1 MSQSSSPGPGG
12 PQQIP
17 VVVLAGFLGSG
28 KTTLLNHLLQ
38 RSGGTRIGAVVN
50 DFGAIEIDA
59 MAVAGALGDSTVSL
73 GNGCLCCAVDAG
85 ELDVYLERL
94 ADPATGIDV
103 IVIEASGL
111 AEPQELVRMV
121 LASENPRV
129 VYGGLV
135 EVVDA
140 AEFLDTRQRHPE
152 IDRHLAIA
160 DLVVVNKVDRA
171 EDGERVLALV
181 RSLSEGAA
189 VVAATYGRVD
199 PAFLFDCRP
208 SEERIGQLSFDDLH
222 RHDDLHGKDGADPH
236 GGDDATGGHG
246 ADAHGEGGD
255 THEDHLGHLHTAYDS
270 VAFVSDLPMNPRRLL
285 DFLDSRSDGLYRIK
299 GYVDFGPH
307 DTRNRYAVH
316 AVGRFLR
323 FYPEPWAPGDE
334 PRLTQLVLIGT
345 GIDAAA
351 LTKELEACKDDAP
364 HADEHSMWGVLRFVP
379 DKEQETGEPDP
390 SYDTP

>member
-28 KTTLLNHLLQ
+28 KTTLLNHLLH

-50 DFGAIEIDA
+50 DFGSIEIDA

-73 GNGCLCCAVDAG
+73 GNGCLCCAVDAS

-160 DLVVVNKVDRA
+160 DLVVVNKIDRA
-171 EDGERVLALV
+171 EDGERVLGLV

-189 VVAATYGRVD
+189 VVAATYGRID

-222 RHDDLHGKDGADPH
+222 RHD
-236 GGDDATGGHG
+236 
-246 ADAHGEGGD
+246 
-255 THEDHLGHLHTAYDS
+255 EDHLGHLHTAYDS
-270 VAFVSDLPMNPRRLL
+270 VAFVSDLPMNPLRLL
-285 DFLDSRSDGLYRIK
+285 DFLDGRSDGLYRIK
-299 GYVDFGPH
+299 GCVDFGPH
-307 DTRNRYAVH
+307 DTRNRYSVH

-364 HADEHSMWGVLRFVP
+364 RADEHSMWGVLRYVP
-379 DKEQETGEPDP
+379 DREHPEAGEPEP
-390 SYDTP
+390 SYDIL